1 MAKKKKEKREL
12 ARQRR
17 ENAKQA
23 QKFHKEQEKRAKKA
37 SSKSKKQTEEKPARP
52 SASKIEEAVNSGKTA
67 KFQKISRE
75 EKFRRES
82 EEKIRNLKPQDF
94 EDGYYIDEYSEK
106 QRRERRAKVIRQ
118 QETETIRRN
127 KKPMTNKQVRV
138 RRILIM
144 AATLIAVIAIGV
156 ILSFT
161 VLFKTENIVVEGC
174 SYYYDDQII
183 SYSNVS
189 LQQNIFIAKMNSTPQ
204 EIIDNFAYVEDARI
218 DFNIPDTITITIT
231 DAVPA
236 YYMTEGNNFLL
247 ISAKGRVLERT
258 ETKPDGLPEL
268 ICGEVTGKEV
278 GEYIKFDDPT
288 VPELL
293 SIVAKS
299 LSDNSFTGIIGFDVT
314 DTTAITLNYEGR
326 ININVGVAEDLDYKL
341 RTAQAIIDKKL
352 DPNHTGQVYG
362 NLDVSTCS
370 KNKMSHYVPAATVP
384 QATMATS
391 GSVPSTTAPDDGTGD
406 VIDPNYY
413 SGEWSDGD
421 YTWDGT
427 NEEWNDDNGY
437 GNDYNYGGDDNNM
450 NDYSDNYAADN
461 GGGNQNNG
469 YDGEVPA
476 Y

>member
-1 MAKKKKEKREL
+1 MALSSKEKKEL
-12 ARQRR
+12 ARQRK

-23 QKFHKEQEKRAKKA
+23 QKFHKEQEKRAKKS
-37 SSKSKKQTEEKPARP
+37 SSKSKKQKDEKPAKP

-106 QRRERRAKVIRQ
+106 QRRERRAQVIRK

-127 KKPMTNKQVRV
+127 KKPMTSKQIRI

-144 AATLIAVIAIGV
+144 SAILLAVIAIGV

-161 VLFKTENIVVEGC
+161 VLFKTENIIVEGC

-204 EIIDNFAYVEDARI
+204 DIIDNFAYVEDARV

-236 YYMTEGNNFLL
+236 YYMTEGNNYLL

-278 GEYIKFDDPT
+278 GEYIKFDDPSVPDLLNT
-288 VPELL
+288 V
-293 SIVAKS
+293 ANS
-299 LSDNSFTGIIGFDVT
+299 LSDNSFTGIVGFDVT
-314 DTTAITLNYEGR
+314 DTTAITLDYEGR
-326 ININVGVAEDLDYKL
+326 IKINVGVAEDLDYKL

-362 NLDVSTCS
+362 NLDVSTCA

-391 GSVPSTTAPDDGTGD
+391 GTVPSTTAPADGSGDGTDWGD
-406 VIDPNYY
+406 Y
-413 SGEWSDGD
+413 SDDLYGLYGVYNWEDNSDEWSDD
-421 YTWDGT
+421 NNTD
-427 NEEWNDDNGY
+427 WNDNNGE
-437 GNDYNYGGDDNNM
+437 GG
-450 NDYSDNYAADN
+450 YDN
-461 GGGNQNNG
+461 GGYDGGGSQNNG
-469 YDGEVPA
+469 YDGEVPE

>member
-1 MAKKKKEKREL
+1 
-12 ARQRR
+12 
-17 ENAKQA
+17 
-23 QKFHKEQEKRAKKA
+23 
-37 SSKSKKQTEEKPARP
+37 
-52 SASKIEEAVNSGKTA
+52 
-67 KFQKISRE
+67 
-75 EKFRRES
+75 
-82 EEKIRNLKPQDF
+82 
-94 EDGYYIDEYSEK
+94 
-106 QRRERRAKVIRQ
+106 
-118 QETETIRRN
+118 
-127 KKPMTNKQVRV
+127 MT
-138 RRILIM
+138 
-144 AATLIAVIAIGV
+144 
-156 ILSFT
+156 
-161 VLFKTENIVVEGC
+161 
-174 SYYYDDQII
+174 
-183 SYSNVS
+183 
-189 LQQNIFIAKMNSTPQ
+189 
-204 EIIDNFAYVEDARI
+204 
-218 DFNIPDTITITIT
+218 
-231 DAVPA
+231 
-236 YYMTEGNNFLL
+236 
-247 ISAKGRVLERT
+247 
-258 ETKPDGLPEL
+258 
-268 ICGEVTGKEV
+268 
-278 GEYIKFDDPT
+278 
-288 VPELL
+288 
-293 SIVAKS
+293 
-299 LSDNSFTGIIGFDVT
+299 T

>member
-1 MAKKKKEKREL
+1 MTS
-12 ARQRR
+12 
-17 ENAKQA
+17 KQ
-23 QKFHKEQEKRAKKA
+23 
-37 SSKSKKQTEEKPARP
+37 
-52 SASKIEEAVNSGKTA
+52 
-67 KFQKISRE
+67 
-75 EKFRRES
+75 
-82 EEKIRNLKPQDF
+82 IR
-94 EDGYYIDEYSEK
+94 I
-106 QRRERRAKVIRQ
+106 
-118 QETETIRRN
+118 
-127 KKPMTNKQVRV
+127 

-144 AATLIAVIAIGV
+144 SAILLAVIAIGV

-161 VLFKTENIVVEGC
+161 VLFKTENIIVEGC

-204 EIIDNFAYVEDARI
+204 DIIDNFAYVEDARV

-236 YYMTEGNNFLL
+236 YYMTEGNNYLL

-278 GEYIKFDDPT
+278 GEYIKFDDPSVPDLLNT
-288 VPELL
+288 V
-293 SIVAKS
+293 ANS
-299 LSDNSFTGIIGFDVT
+299 LSDNSFTGIVGFDVT
-314 DTTAITLNYEGR
+314 DTTAITLDYEGR
-326 ININVGVAEDLDYKL
+326 IKINVGVAEDLDYKL

-362 NLDVSTCS
+362 NLDVSTCA

-391 GSVPSTTAPDDGTGD
+391 GSVPSTTAPADGSGDGTDWGD
-406 VIDPNYY
+406 Y
-413 SGEWSDGD
+413 SDDLYGLYGVYNWEDNSDEWSDD
-421 YTWDGT
+421 NNTD
-427 NEEWNDDNGY
+427 WNDNNGE
-437 GNDYNYGGDDNNM
+437 GG
-450 NDYSDNYAADN
+450 YDN
-461 GGGNQNNG
+461 GGYDGGGSQNNG
-469 YDGEVPA
+469 YDGEVPE

>member
-1 MAKKKKEKREL
+1 MALSSKEKKEL
-12 ARQRR
+12 ARQRK

-23 QKFHKEQEKRAKKA
+23 QKFHKEQEKRAKKS
-37 SSKSKKQTEEKPARP
+37 SSKSKKQKDEKPAKP

-106 QRRERRAKVIRQ
+106 QRRERRAQVIRK

-127 KKPMTNKQVRV
+127 KKPMTSKQIRI
-138 RRILIM
+138 RRILM
-144 AATLIAVIAIGV
+144 
-156 ILSFT
+156 
-161 VLFKTENIVVEGC
+161 VLFKTENIIVEGC

-189 LQQNIFIAKMNSTPQ
+189 LQQNIFISKMNSTPQ
-204 EIIDNFAYVEDARI
+204 DIIDNFAYVEDARV

-236 YYMTEGNNFLL
+236 YYMTEGNNYLL

-278 GEYIKFDDPT
+278 GEYIKFDDPSVPDLLNT
-288 VPELL
+288 V
-293 SIVAKS
+293 ANS
-299 LSDNSFTGIIGFDVT
+299 LSDNSFTGIVGFDVT
-314 DTTAITLNYEGR
+314 DTTAITLDYEGR
-326 ININVGVAEDLDYKL
+326 IKINVGVAEDLDYKL

-362 NLDVSTCS
+362 NLDVSTCALRQEQDVALRS
-370 KNKMSHYVPAATVP
+370 RGDGS
-384 QATMATS
+384 S
-391 GSVPSTTAPDDGTGD
+391 GDHGD
-406 VIDPNYY
+406 LGLCSIDN
-413 SGEWSDGD
+413 SACRRFG
-421 YTWDGT
+421 
-427 NEEWNDDNGY
+427 
-437 GNDYNYGGDDNNM
+437 
-450 NDYSDNYAADN
+450 
-461 GGGNQNNG
+461 
-469 YDGEVPA
+469 
-476 Y
+476 

>member
-1 MAKKKKEKREL
+1 MALSSKEKKEL
-12 ARQRR
+12 ARQRK

-23 QKFHKEQEKRAKKA
+23 QKFHKEQEKRAKKS
-37 SSKSKKQTEEKPARP
+37 SSKSKKQKDEKPAKP

-106 QRRERRAKVIRQ
+106 QRRERRAQVIRK

-127 KKPMTNKQVRV
+127 KKPMTSKQIRI
-138 RRILIM
+138 RRILI
-144 AATLIAVIAIGV
+144 
-156 ILSFT
+156 
-161 VLFKTENIVVEGC
+161 
-174 SYYYDDQII
+174 YDDQII

-189 LQQNIFIAKMNSTPQ
+189 LQQNIFISKMNSTPQ
-204 EIIDNFAYVEDARI
+204 DIIDNFAYVEDARV

-236 YYMTEGNNFLL
+236 YYMTEGNNYLL

-278 GEYIKFDDPT
+278 GEYIKFDDPSVPDLLNT
-288 VPELL
+288 V
-293 SIVAKS
+293 ANS
-299 LSDNSFTGIIGFDVT
+299 LSDNSFTGIVGFDVT
-314 DTTAITLNYEGR
+314 DTTAITLDYEGR
-326 ININVGVAEDLDYKL
+326 IKINVGVAEDLDYKL

-362 NLDVSTCS
+362 NLDVSTCA
-370 KNKMSHYVPAATVP
+370 KNKMSHYVPAATVH

-391 GSVPSTTAPDDGTGD
+391 GSVPSTTAPADGSGDGTDWGD
-406 VIDPNYY
+406 Y
-413 SGEWSDGD
+413 SDDLYGLYGVYNWEDNSDEWSDD
-421 YTWDGT
+421 NNTD
-427 NEEWNDDNGY
+427 WNDNNGE
-437 GNDYNYGGDDNNM
+437 GG
-450 NDYSDNYAADN
+450 YDN
-461 GGGNQNNG
+461 GGYDGGGSQNNG
-469 YDGEVPA
+469 YDGEVPE